1 MLIPA
6 VLMSASEPFR
16 ESSLVISGMN
26 KGEASRYPLLEL
38 DSYFGLLRLAPPRSQ
53 CARTCRTWQR
63 QSRGLSRSAVG
74 GLACLA
80 IELIASRMTA
90 VGRRTNLS
98 RSTMILQLPSVTHPN
113 CQCVRALSSRPLAGD
128 VRSRPTTNEAQGR
141 SCE

>member
-63 QSRGLSRSAVG
+63 QSRGLSRSAVR

-98 RSTMILQLPSVTHPN
+98 RSTMILQLPTCYASELPM
-113 CQCVRALSSRPLAGD
+113 RASSIKQTVGWR
-128 VRSRPTTNEAQGR
+128 RSIAPHN
-141 SCE
+141 